1 MRPNEKQKIEIE
13 KLQRDPL
20 SLLNQAVTADY
31 SDFLGTALDSNKQFE
46 GPLCRRAK
54 KKQPKKGERPVGVPA
69 ARGHGVMEVQKL
81 EVPAAGP
88 AAPKV
93 ALQSLLLGAAQ
104 CPESFSMM
112 PGRVCPVDSPVGSF
126 IPSTNVPP
134 RLFASFPLTS
144 LAERFC

>member
-1 MRPNEKQKIEIE
+1 MIQI
-13 KLQRDPL
+13 
-20 SLLNQAVTADY
+20 
-31 SDFLGTALDSNKQFE
+31 SNLRGRYAE
-46 GPLCRRAK
+46 GQK

>member
-1 MRPNEKQKIEIE
+1 MAQISELNTWFQISGTSQK
-13 KLQRDPL
+13 R
-20 SLLNQAVTADY
+20 
-31 SDFLGTALDSNKQFE
+31 
-46 GPLCRRAK
+46 
-54 KKQPKKGERPVGVPA
+54 PKKGERPVGVPA

-112 PGRVCPVDSPVGSF
+112 PGGVSRVDRPLGSF

-134 RLFASFPLTS
+134 RAFASLPLPLS
-144 LAERFC
+144 PSEFLEAAAPQW